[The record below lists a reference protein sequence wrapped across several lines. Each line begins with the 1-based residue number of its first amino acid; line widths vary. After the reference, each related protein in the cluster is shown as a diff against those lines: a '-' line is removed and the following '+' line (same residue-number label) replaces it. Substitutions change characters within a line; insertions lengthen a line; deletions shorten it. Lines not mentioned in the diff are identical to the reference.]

1 MMRKRRNSGIRDVP
15 GKRPL
20 LGKSLLEHISLTV
33 NMHTTVEELLRA
45 ESVHDQ
51 ATKREPSCMET
62 FRRVSVTR
70 GHNQATSR

>member
-33 NMHTTVEELLRA
+33 NMHTTVEELLETSFYIWSTPELRMA
-45 ESVHDQ
+45 
-51 ATKREPSCMET
+51 KRGSE
-62 FRRVSVTR
+62 
-70 GHNQATSR
+70 